1 MRFKASLGHNNEG
14 TSSCLKCFFLIS
26 KKNSVM
32 NVIICVDI
40 VISIIIIIIVVVVS
54 VGIQLLV
61 RRKEAN

>member
-1 MRFKASLGHNNEG
+1 MSEM
-14 TSSCLKCFFLIS
+14 FLFHI